1 MRRLADA
8 LGVGL
13 AWTAS
18 LSLVAGVL
26 VLVGL
31 LAWRGGST
39 LGPELLF
46 GDAPAWAAL
55 PGQARGVDGSWPAVA
70 GTLALVGLA
79 AAFAV
84 PLGVASGIYLA
95 AYARPRTRRWL
106 DVGIDVLAGVPS
118 VVMGL
123 FGFAMIL
130 LLRRTVAPDAT
141 TGLIL
146 AAACIALLVL
156 PYLVRTTQVALASLP
171 DELRLVGPVLGL
183 TRWQTLRHVLLPAAG
198 RGILGGVM
206 LAVGRAAEDT
216 AVIMLTGAVW
226 NAGLPSGLTER
237 FEALPFRIYV
247 TAAEYR
253 TDDELARGFG
263 CTLVLLLLTTA
274 LLVFSWGLQRHLE
287 YRWRR

>member
-1 MRRLADA
+1 MRRAADSV
-8 LGVGL
+8 GTGL
-13 AWTAS
+13 AWAAS
-18 LSLVAGVL
+18 LALVAGVV

-31 LAWRGGST
+31 LLARGGPT
-39 LGPELLF
+39 LTPRLFF

-55 PGQARGVDGSWPAVA
+55 LGRARVFDGIWPAMA

-79 AAFAV
+79 AAFAI
-84 PLGVASGIYLA
+84 PIGVGSGIYLA
-95 AYARPRTRRWL
+95 VYARSRARRL
-106 DVGIDVLAGVPS
+106 LAVGIDVLAGIPS

-123 FGFAMIL
+123 FGFALIL

-156 PYLVRTTQVALASLP
+156 PYLARTTQMALDGLP
-171 DELRLVGPVLGL
+171 DDLRLVGPALGL
-183 TRWQTLRHVLLPAAG
+183 TRWQSTRHVLLPAAG

-216 AVIMLTGAVW
+216 AVVMLTGAVW

-253 TDDELARGFG
+253 TADELARGFG
-263 CTLVLLLLTTA
+263 CTLVLLLLTTT
-274 LLVFSWGLQRHLE
+274 LLVLSWLLQRRLE
-287 YRWRR
+287 DRWRH